1 MLVSDLA
8 ERTGTSVR
16 TIRYYQAIGA
26 LPPPERKGR
35 DAVYGEQHAE
45 RLKLITDL
53 KERGLRLNA
62 ITELLATA
70 RHGELDEWLGL
81 GDVLEQPWSDDKPE
95 LLSEAELE
103 ARLAELPDMA
113 PATAT
118 DQLVAAGI
126 VERRSDT
133 SPVVYLVPS
142 SALLDVALAWGKAGL
157 DLEAGARLQAVVRE
171 HVRAMADEVVARFTE
186 EVSFQQLSE
195 RGPAALAELLQQTK
209 PLMKR
214 TVDIVLA
221 HEMERA
227 TRSVIPTD

>member
-1 MLVSDLA
+1 MLVADLA

-53 KERGLRLNA
+53 QARGLRLNA

-70 RHGELDEWLGL
+70 RHGEIDEWLGL

-95 LLSEAELE
+95 LLSEAELDR
-103 ARLAELPDMA
+103 RLADLPV
-113 PATAT
+113 TAK

-126 VERRSDT
+126 VERRADT
-133 SPVVYLVPS
+133 SPVVYFVPS
-142 SALLDVALAWGKAGL
+142 SALLDVAVAWGKAGL
-157 DLEAGARLQAVVRE
+157 DLEAGARLQAVVRG
-171 HVRAMADEVVARFTE
+171 HVQAMADDVVTRFTD
-186 EVSFQQLSE
+186 EVSVQHLTE

-214 TVDIVLA
+214 TVEILLA

-227 TRSVIPTD
+227 TRAVLPTE

>member
-8 ERTGTSVR
+8 ERTGTSIR

-53 KERGLRLNA
+53 QARGLRLNA

-95 LLSEAELE
+95 LLSEAALDE
-103 ARLAELPDMA
+103 RLADLPA
-113 PATAT
+113 GAR
-118 DQLVAAGI
+118 DQLVGAGI
-126 VERRSDT
+126 VERRADT
-133 SPVVYLVPS
+133 SPVVYFVPS
-142 SALLDVALAWGKAGL
+142 SALLEVALGWGKAGL
-157 DLEAGARLQAVVRE
+157 DLEAGARLQSVVRE
-171 HVRAMADEVVARFTE
+171 HVKAMADEVVTRFTE
-186 EVSFQQLSE
+186 EVSFQHLSE
-195 RGPAALAELLQQTK
+195 RGPAALAQLLQETK

-227 TRSVIPTD
+227 TRAVLPTEERHD